1 MPIGRSRGNNP
12 EAAVNGRAEWLWR
25 IATVV
30 LAAVLAYAAL
40 SARVA
45 VLESRV
51 DSLTE
56 YVREISRDVKT
67 LLQRTQ

>member
-1 MPIGRSRGNNP
+1 M
-12 EAAVNGRAEWLWR
+12 NGRAEWLWR